1 MDRGE
6 EIIGLNGA
14 AAVLDVQPETVRR
27 FAEEGRL
34 RSEREETA
42 ITSSGCEDVLGLARE
57 LGAESAEEEIF
68 EGEVMG
74 DEPSGNSRLPAVP
87 FERYERL
94 LQQGQDYKT
103 RLEER
108 TRQIEEIRQER
119 DAARMEIDRLWSEIE
134 RLNLVEFQ
142 RELQEKTISTLE
154 EEKTTLAGRARTPP
168 QGTDGPHG
176 REVGPLRRPRPPRSR
191 AERPEEPRL
200 LGPPLR
206 RLKNTNWERIGN
218 DIQGLLKAWATV
230 LAAILAAILLSYS
243 RLYAP
248 GGSAG
253 VPSCSGKVVLD
264 AGHGG
269 PDSGAV
275 KETHV
280 RPHYREGTDPGRR
293 KEAQRPPRM
302 TATRCA

>member
-14 AAVLDVQPETVRR
+14 AAVLDLPPEAVRR

-34 RSEREETA
+34 RPEGGDER
-42 ITSSGCEDVLGLARE
+42 GYVFLLEDVLGLARE

-74 DEPSGNSRLPAVP
+74 EEPAGNSRLPAVP

-108 TRQIEEIRQER
+108 TRRIEEISQER

-154 EEKTTLAGRARTPP
+154 EEKASL
-168 QGTDGPHG
+168 QSE
-176 REVGPLRRPRPPRSR
+176 RE
-191 AERPEEPRL
+191 RL
-200 LGPPLR
+200 LKEQINLTEEKSALSEDR
-206 RLKNTNWERIGN
+206 VRLEAELNTLKNRGF
-218 DIQGLLKAWATV
+218 WA
-230 LAAILAAILLSYS
+230 
-243 RLYAP
+243 RLF
-248 GGSAG
+248 GG
-253 VPSCSGKVVLD
+253 
-264 AGHGG
+264 
-269 PDSGAV
+269 
-275 KETHV
+275 
-280 RPHYREGTDPGRR
+280 
-293 KEAQRPPRM
+293 
-302 TATRCA
+302 

>member
-14 AAVLDVQPETVRR
+14 AAILDVEPEAVRR
-27 FAEEGRL
+27 LAEEGRL
-34 RSEREETA
+34 RSE
-42 ITSSGCEDVLGLARE
+42 SGENGVYAFRLQDVLGLARE

-74 DEPSGNSRLPAVP
+74 EEPSGNSRLPAVP

-154 EEKTTLAGRARTPP
+154 EDKTKL
-168 QGTDGPHG
+168 
-176 REVGPLRRPRPPRSR
+176 E
-191 AERPEEPRL
+191 AERERL
-200 LGPPLR
+200 LKEQISLTEEKSALSEDR
-206 RLKNTNWERIGN
+206 VRLEAELNAMKNRGF
-218 DIQGLLKAWATV
+218 WA
-230 LAAILAAILLSYS
+230 
-243 RLYAP
+243 RLF
-248 GGSAG
+248 GG
-253 VPSCSGKVVLD
+253 
-264 AGHGG
+264 
-269 PDSGAV
+269 
-275 KETHV
+275 
-280 RPHYREGTDPGRR
+280 
-293 KEAQRPPRM
+293 
-302 TATRCA
+302 

>member
-6 EIIGLNGA
+6 EIIGLGGA
-14 AAVLDVQPETVRR
+14 AAVLDVEPETVRR

-34 RSEREETA
+34 SPERGENGA
-42 ITSSGCEDVLGLARE
+42 YVFQLQDVLGLARA

-74 DEPSGNSRLPAVP
+74 DDSTGNSRLPAVP

-108 TRQIEEIRQER
+108 TRQIQEIRQER

-154 EEKTTLAGRARTPP
+154 EDKMRLESE
-168 QGTDGPHG
+168 
-176 REVGPLRRPRPPRSR
+176 RE
-191 AERPEEPRL
+191 RL
-200 LGPPLR
+200 LREQMDLTQEKSALSEDR
-206 RLKNTNWERIGN
+206 VRLEAELNALKNRGF
-218 DIQGLLKAWATV
+218 WA
-230 LAAILAAILLSYS
+230 
-243 RLYAP
+243 RLF
-248 GGSAG
+248 GG
-253 VPSCSGKVVLD
+253 
-264 AGHGG
+264 
-269 PDSGAV
+269 
-275 KETHV
+275 
-280 RPHYREGTDPGRR
+280 
-293 KEAQRPPRM
+293 
-302 TATRCA
+302 

>member
-1 MDRGE
+1 MDRGQ

-14 AAVLDVQPETVRR
+14 AAVLDVDPETVRR

-34 RSEREETA
+34 RPGSREDGSYA
-42 ITSSGCEDVLGLARE
+42 FRLQDVLGLART

-74 DEPSGNSRLPAVP
+74 EEPSGNSRLPAVP

-108 TRQIEEIRQER
+108 TRQIEEVRQER

-154 EEKTTLAGRARTPP
+154 EDKTKL
-168 QGTDGPHG
+168 
-176 REVGPLRRPRPPRSR
+176 E
-191 AERPEEPRL
+191 AERERL
-200 LGPPLR
+200 LKERMSLTEEKSALSEDR
-206 RLKNTNWERIGN
+206 VRLEAELNALKNRGF
-218 DIQGLLKAWATV
+218 WA
-230 LAAILAAILLSYS
+230 
-243 RLYAP
+243 RLF
-248 GGSAG
+248 GG
-253 VPSCSGKVVLD
+253 
-264 AGHGG
+264 
-269 PDSGAV
+269 
-275 KETHV
+275 
-280 RPHYREGTDPGRR
+280 
-293 KEAQRPPRM
+293 
-302 TATRCA
+302 

>member
-14 AAVLDVQPETVRR
+14 AAVLEVEPEAVRR
-27 FAEEGRL
+27 YAEQGRL
-34 RSEREETA
+34 RSE
-42 ITSSGCEDVLGLARE
+42 SGENGVYAFRLRDVLGLARE

-74 DEPSGNSRLPAVP
+74 EEPLGNSRLPAVP

-154 EEKTTLAGRARTPP
+154 EDKSKLETE
-168 QGTDGPHG
+168 
-176 REVGPLRRPRPPRSR
+176 RE
-191 AERPEEPRL
+191 RL
-200 LGPPLR
+200 LKEQITLTEEKSALSEDR
-206 RLKNTNWERIGN
+206 VRLEAELNALKNRGF
-218 DIQGLLKAWATV
+218 WA
-230 LAAILAAILLSYS
+230 
-243 RLYAP
+243 RLF
-248 GGSAG
+248 GG
-253 VPSCSGKVVLD
+253 
-264 AGHGG
+264 
-269 PDSGAV
+269 
-275 KETHV
+275 
-280 RPHYREGTDPGRR
+280 
-293 KEAQRPPRM
+293 
-302 TATRCA
+302 